1 MTRRRKYA
9 WFARPSAFARGEYA
23 LARRAVF
30 SRGGHIQMAHKRD
43 ATLTRGVPTCKLRRS
58 SCRAVL
64 EVAVE
69 SECSAA
75 SLASGSTLSG
85 KCGSS
90 VPIRFVGG
98 FCSRP
103 DRRIPQQRPTERKLV
118 RVSPDHRLLR
128 FNSDRAR
135 VAELSSEVMD
145 RGGWRSPRFARDL
158 LVPCQRPWRN
168 STRLVDRKPEH
179 SSL

>member
-9 WFARPSAFARGEYA
+9 WFARPSAFARGEYD

-103 DRRIPQQRPTERKLV
+103 DRPIPQQRPTERKLV

-128 FNSDRAR
+128 FNSDRAG

-145 RGGWRSPRFARDL
+145 RGGRRPPLDL
-158 LVPCQRPWRN
+158 HVICWFRANDLGGIPLGW
-168 STRLVDRKPEH
+168 S
-179 SSL
+179 